1 VTDDIVNDPIDF
13 HTANTVLD
21 QHSDVRNP
29 LIVGFFVI
37 GQCTVAWLLLRL
49 EDDHPRQGKSLK
61 PTILPEHA
69 PFWQTIL
76 GFIRYP
82 FIMRFTCIG
91 RTQEPDASSRIYQ
104 QHILD
109 GMVFL
114 FATVVDFLFI
124 AVFRSCYRSF
134 GSILAKKG
142 GASGSR
148 CAVSACN
155 WAANSTA
162 VRAGSTPW
170 LAKAVFRMSSSSR
183 THLLTFD

>member
-1 VTDDIVNDPIDF
+1 MADNIVDDPIDF
-13 HTANTVLD
+13 YTTNTVLD
-21 QHSDVRNP
+21 QHPDVREP
-29 LIVGFFVI
+29 LVIGFFVI
-37 GQCTVAWLLLRL
+37 GQCSIAWFLLGL
-49 EDDHPRQGKSLK
+49 EDDHTWQTEPLK
-61 PTILPEHA
+61 PAILPQHT
-69 PFWQTIL
+69 PFWQAVL

-82 FIMRFTCIG
+82 FIMRFAFIG
-91 RTQEPDASSRIYQ
+91 RAQEPNASSRIHQ

-134 GSILAKKG
+134 CSILAKKG

-148 CAVSACN
+148 CASSACN
-155 WAANSTA
+155 WAANSAA
-162 VRAGSTPW
+162 VRAGSTCW

>member
-1 VTDDIVNDPIDF
+1 MTDDIVNDPIDF

-21 QHSDVRNP
+21 QYPDVRYP
-29 LIVGFFVI
+29 LVVGFVLI
-37 GQCTVAWLLLRL
+37 GQCAVAWLLLRL
-49 EDDHPRQGKSLK
+49 EDDHPRQCKSLK
-61 PTILPEHA
+61 TTILPQHA

-76 GFIRYP
+76 GFICYP
-82 FIMRFTCIG
+82 FIMRFSFIG
-91 RTQEPDASSRIYQ
+91 RAQEPDASSRIHQ

-109 GMVFL
+109 RMVFL

-134 GSILAKKG
+134 CSILAKKG

-155 WAANSTA
+155 WTANSTA
-162 VRAGSTPW
+162 VRAGSTCW